1 MLGGNDLLTLSTSV
15 GMITI
20 MFLPAMIVKVWTKK
34 GRRVVPSLPSISVV
48 YAKKQNLVC
57 VIAVKS
63 HPACVKG
70 IDVGSSDIAIAST
83 RTVEVTQI
91 VGEDSNYVRWGTGRH
106 PSQNWQEKN

>member
-1 MLGGNDLLTLSTSV
+1 MLDGNDLSILSTSV

-20 MFLPAMIVKVWTKK
+20 ILLPAMIVKVWTKT
-34 GRRVVPSLPSISVV
+34 GRRVVPFLPSISIV
-48 YAKKQNLVC
+48 YVKKQNLVC

-91 VGEDSNYVRWGTGRH
+91 VGEDSNYVRWWTGRR
-106 PSQNWQEKN
+106 PSLNWQEKN

>member
-1 MLGGNDLLTLSTSV
+1 MLDGNDLLTLSTSV
-15 GMITI
+15 GTITI
-20 MFLPAMIVKVWTKK
+20 ILLPAVIVKVWTKI
-34 GRRVVPSLPSISVV
+34 GRRVFLPSVSVV

>member
-1 MLGGNDLLTLSTSV
+1 MLDGNDLLTLSTSV
-15 GMITI
+15 GTITI
-20 MFLPAMIVKVWTKK
+20 MFLPAMIVKVWTKT
-34 GRRVVPSLPSISVV
+34 GRRVVPSLSVV

-91 VGEDSNYVRWGTGRH
+91 VGEDSNYVRWGTGRR
-106 PSQNWQEKN
+106 PSLNWQEKN